1 MPTKRSASAS
11 LDPLREQIDRIDT
24 QVLRLINRRA
34 RLAQRI
40 GQAKQK
46 DNAVT
51 YVPSRE
57 RQIMARLSE
66 LNPGPLS
73 DSAVQAIYREI
84 ISASR
89 ALEQLPKIA
98 YFGSPAS
105 YTHIAAREQF
115 GSQAEFVPAATIPQ
129 VFTEV
134 EQGRT
139 NYGVVPIENSSEG
152 AVGVT
157 LDMFVESPLHI
168 IAERSMEIQHCLLS
182 RATRIDRVK
191 RVLAHPQALGQCRRW
206 LAIHLAGATIE
217 EASSNSRAAELAT
230 ADRHTA
236 AIAARLAAEEYRLN
250 VLAANIQDQVGQ
262 VGQVGQAANVTR
274 FAVVG
279 REQPSKPTG
288 HDKTLLLLSVCD
300 RAGVLHTLLK
310 PLADNAINL
319 LRIESRPLRGKP
331 WEYLFFIDV
340 EGHVSDTRLAR
351 ALQEIEPLCVQVKIL
366 GSYATAKS
374 SVKTSRR
381 SENA

>member
-1 MPTKRSASAS
+1 
-11 LDPLREQIDRIDT
+11 
-24 QVLRLINRRA
+24 
-34 RLAQRI
+34 
-40 GQAKQK
+40 
-46 DNAVT
+46 
-51 YVPSRE
+51 
-57 RQIMARLSE
+57 
-66 LNPGPLS
+66 
-73 DSAVQAIYREI
+73 
-84 ISASR
+84 
-89 ALEQLPKIA
+89 
-98 YFGSPAS
+98 
-105 YTHIAAREQF
+105 
-115 GSQAEFVPAATIPQ
+115 
-129 VFTEV
+129 
-134 EQGRT
+134 
-139 NYGVVPIENSSEG
+139 
-152 AVGVT
+152 
-157 LDMFVESPLHI
+157 
-168 IAERSMEIQHCLLS
+168 MEIQHCLLS